1 MLSIWR
7 KLLFQIRRNK
17 LDEDLAEE
25 IRLHKQLREDRLRRE
40 GLEGDA
46 ATEAANRRFGNTTL
60 IREMSRDVWT
70 WQWID
75 HLARDLRYAFRML
88 ARSPG
93 ATLIAGVMLA
103 LGIGASTAVFSVLD
117 GTLLRPL
124 PYRDPQ
130 RLVVIWDRMTR
141 GNMTDPFFESYADF
155 DDFRRYAKSFSS
167 VSAATWAW
175 PSRIWF
181 DGKRAR
187 TIMAVAATDS
197 LFDTLGVKAA
207 IGRTFDASDEQLTCA
222 VVLSNSFWREKLAA
236 TPDAVGSSLTLDDQL
251 CTVVGVMP
259 PSFSFYPTVAQMWIL
274 AGPHLKQPREKLI
287 VGTFARLKPGV
298 TLAQAQSEVAM
309 LHRVLHGHDAEERY
323 RAPVMFYLQDQFVF
337 LASRTLRMTIGL
349 AGGAVL
355 FVLLI
360 ACLNIA
366 NLLLGRS
373 LGRERELAVRAAL
386 GSGKARLVRQ
396 LLTESLALGSLGAAA
411 GVALALGAIAWFNHV
426 KPVEL
431 PVGSD
436 VRLNWT
442 VLVFGGVLT
451 LATVLIFGL
460 LPAMKASRLDVNSAL
475 KAGGRSVAQQYSRR
489 YLARVLVAAEMALS
503 VMLVAGAG
511 LLAISLYHM
520 EKTPLGFNPHDLRF
534 TRLQLPADRYPND
547 AARVGFYR
555 RLSQALR
562 RSVPEDSAA
571 VGSELPLFGGGYGAV
586 EVDGKRAGGIEG
598 AGGVDVGA
606 VSTSPG
612 FFSVLGTAVLE
623 GRDFD
628 GRDTAAGEPVAIVNE
643 MLAREYFPGENPLG
657 KRVRMRK
664 DAGAHQDPWAT
675 VVGVVGNTKH
685 SSLMHEMS
693 WQANPVLYRPMA
705 QAPTEGFSVV
715 VRTRDG
721 AVMNKVQ
728 SALAATDDLLPRND
742 ELDSVESDVSRLL
755 SFARFRAVLVG
766 IFAVVAILLAAVGL
780 HGVLAQLVSQRMA
793 EFGIRMA
800 LGARAQDV
808 FLLVARQGSG
818 PILIGL
824 AIGLGATFALA
835 KLMASLVYEI
845 QPADP
850 RLLAGVVLL
859 LGVVAAVATTLP
871 ARRAAQL
878 DPLTTLRNE

>member
-7 KLLFQIRRNK
+7 KLLFQIQRK
-17 LDEDLAEE
+17 KFDEDLAEE
-25 IRLHKQLREDRLRRE
+25 IRLHKQLREQRLRQE
-40 GLEGDA
+40 GLDEDA
-46 ATEAANRRFGNTTL
+46 AAQAASRRFGNATL
-60 IREMSRDVWT
+60 IREVSRDMWS
-70 WQWID
+70 WQWLD
-75 HLARDLRYAFRML
+75 HLARDVRYAFRML

-93 ATLIAGVMLA
+93 LTMVAGMMLA

-117 GTLLRPL
+117 GALLRPL
-124 PYRDPQ
+124 PYRNPQ
-130 RLVVIWDRMTR
+130 QLVVIWDRMAR
-141 GNMTDPFFESYADF
+141 GNMTDPLFESYADF
-155 DDFRRYAKSFSS
+155 DNFRRYAKSFSS

-187 TIMAVAATDS
+187 TVMAVAASDS
-197 LFDTLGVKAA
+197 LFDTLGVKAG
-207 IGRTFDASDEQLTCA
+207 IGRTFNAADEQLACA
-222 VVLSNSFWREKLAA
+222 VVLSHSFWREKLAA
-236 TPDAVGSSLTLDDQL
+236 KQEVVGTALSIDDQP

-259 PSFSFYPTVAQMWIL
+259 PQFSFYPPAAQMWML
-274 AGPHLKQPREKLI
+274 AGSHLKQPREKLI
-287 VGTFARLKPGV
+287 VGTFARLKRGV
-298 TLAQAQSEVAM
+298 SLAQAQSEVAM
-309 LHRVLHGHDAEERY
+309 IHRVLHEHDAEERY
-323 RAPVMFYLQDQFVF
+323 RVPVTFHLQDQFVF

-349 AGGAVL
+349 AAGAVL

-386 GSGKARLVRQ
+386 GSGKVRLVRQ

-411 GVALALGAIAWFNHV
+411 GVALALGAIAWFNHA

-431 PVGSD
+431 PVGSE
-436 VRLNWT
+436 VKLNWT
-442 VLVFGGVLT
+442 ALAFSGVLT

-489 YLARVLVAAEMALS
+489 YLARALVTAEMALS

-520 EKTPLGFNPHDLRF
+520 QNSALGFNLHDLRF
-534 TRLQLPADRYPND
+534 TSLHLPTDRYAND

-555 RLSQALR
+555 RLVAALDR
-562 RSVPEDSAA
+562 VVPNDRAALGSA
-571 VGSELPLFGGGYGAV
+571 LPLYSGGYNAIDI
-586 EVDGKRAGGIEG
+586 DGKPAMGVAG
-598 AGGVDVGA
+598 AANVGV

-612 FFSVLGTAVLE
+612 FFTVLRTPLLE

-628 GRDTAAGEPVAIVNE
+628 ERDGAGGEPVAIVNE
-643 MLAREYFPGENPLG
+643 MLAREYFLGDNPLG
-657 KRVRMRK
+657 KRVRLHSET
-664 DAGAHQDPWAT
+664 AHQDPLAKI
-675 VVGVVGNTKH
+675 VGVVGNMKH

-693 WQANPVLYRPMA
+693 WQANPMLYLPMS
-705 QAPTEGFSVV
+705 QAPREQFSVV
-715 VRTRDG
+715 IRTRDG
-721 AVMNKVQ
+721 GVMRRVQ
-728 SALAATDDLLPRND
+728 SALAATDNLLPRND
-742 ELDSVESDVSRLL
+742 DLDSVESDLSRLM
-755 SFARFRAVLVG
+755 SFAQFRAVLVG

-780 HGVLAQLVSQRMA
+780 HGVLAQLVSQRTA

-800 LGARAQDV
+800 IGARERDV

-818 PILIGL
+818 PILFGL
-824 AIGLGATFALA
+824 VIGLGATFAVA
-835 KLMASLVYEI
+835 RWMASLVYEI

-850 RLLAGVVLL
+850 RLLAGVVVL
-859 LGVVAAVATTLP
+859 LGAVATGATMLP
-871 ARRAAQL
+871 ARRASRV
-878 DPLTTLRNE
+878 DPVTALRNE